1 MRNIN
6 ISMTDNNMRKINIKK
21 RSYYYLNELIDIRD
35 LDFENIILKKVL
47 HKSLFIYH
55 IRQKITCKLKAV
67 SINFIK

>member
-47 HKSLFIYH
+47 HKNLFIYH
-55 IRQKITCKLKAV
+55 IR
-67 SINFIK
+67 